1 MPVIRCTQKLL
12 KEIGVNTSSL
22 KDSSPSGALLGDW
35 YANLIKISRSK
46 CILFVSEGTLFSFLV
61 LKAPRTELSNLKN
74 VFIENL
80 KQTLIHEG
88 VDEKIIEKLINQYD
102 STEYDKTNNRN
113 IVASMNHMAFIY
125 DVSISLKGGIR
136 ECNIQEIIHNTNRT
150 FHKNTGMR
158 YPVEILKEL
167 IESGLHDRG
176 RGEEV
181 TDGNQSGQD

>member
-22 KDSSPSGALLGDW
+22 KDSNPSGAVLGDW
-35 YANLIKISRSK
+35 YANMIKLSGSK
-46 CILFVSEGTLFSFLV
+46 CILFVNERTLFSFLV
-61 LKAPRTELSNLKN
+61 LKVPRTKLSNLKN
-74 VFIENL
+74 VFIDNL
-80 KQTLIHEG
+80 KQTLIHEDIDKQ
-88 VDEKIIEKLINQYD
+88 VIKNIINQYLNI
-102 STEYDKTNNRN
+102 EYGKTNNRN
-113 IVASMNHMAFIY
+113 IVASMNHIAFIY

-158 YPVEILKEL
+158 YPDEILKDL